1 MSNKLQLYLLRHAE
15 SQANLTH
22 SFASQKLNLPL
33 TEYGIEQSK
42 QIAQKLK
49 TINFEAIY
57 SSPLLRAI
65 ETAEI
70 ISINYNLTPIISDLL
85 REIDVGE
92 LDGKSIND
100 IKIKQQYQQI
110 IEQWQAGKHNI
121 SFVGGESLMKVK
133 ERILEFLCLVEK
145 NNYSKILVVGHG
157 LFFMAFIWL
166 FCDNHGLNY
175 ESGRINRCHYS
186 VVENKNGRYNIIE
199 HDIAPENSIK
209 GKY

>member
-1 MSNKLQLYLLRHAE
+1 MSNKLQLYLLRHTE

-33 TEYGIEQSK
+33 TEYGIEQAK
-42 QIAQKLK
+42 QIAQRLQA
-49 TINFEAIY
+49 INFEVIY
-57 SSPLLRAI
+57 SSPLLRALQ
-65 ETAEI
+65 TAEI
-70 ISINYNLTPIISDLL
+70 ISINYNLKPIISDYL

-121 SFVGGESLMKVK
+121 SFVGGESLIKVK

-157 LFFMAFIWL
+157 LFFNAFIFL
-166 FCDNHGLNY
+166 LCINHGTSFDRL
-175 ESGRINRCHYS
+175 RINRGHYS
-186 VVENKNGRYNIIE
+186 VIE
-199 HDIAPENSIK
+199 KHNNVYHLIQHDIGLANHK
-209 GKY
+209 QQFY